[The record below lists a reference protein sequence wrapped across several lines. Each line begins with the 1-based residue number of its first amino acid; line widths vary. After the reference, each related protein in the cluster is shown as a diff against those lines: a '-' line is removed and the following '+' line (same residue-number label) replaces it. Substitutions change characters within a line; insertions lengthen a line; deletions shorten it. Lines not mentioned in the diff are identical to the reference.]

1 MGRGARSD
9 DNEAMSLRLP
19 LTVALAALA
28 SLSMTA
34 SALAVGV
41 QDQRA
46 VSHPKAIS
54 QPSRAATANTLIA
67 PPAVCPGQGAL
78 DAPAEAQEQAM
89 ACMTDFAR
97 QRAGLADLSPAGPL
111 AQSAGDKSDD
121 ILRCDDFSHFACG
134 REFTYWMTEAG
145 YTSASC
151 WRVGENLAWGSDA
164 QGTVRSIFEAWMRS
178 PGHREN
184 ILGDFAE
191 IGISVRVGA
200 LGGAPRTRVWAQ
212 HFGTHCG

>member
-19 LTVALAALA
+19 LIVALAALA
-28 SLSMTA
+28 SLSMA
-34 SALAVGV
+34 SSALAVGL
-41 QDQRA
+41 QDQRV
-46 VSHPKAIS
+46 VSHPKAVS
-54 QPSRAATANTLIA
+54 QPSRATTANALIA
-67 PPAVCPGQGAL
+67 PPAACPGQSEL
-78 DAPAEAQEQAM
+78 DAPAVAQEQAM

-97 QRAGLADLSPAGPL
+97 QRTGLGDLFPADSLGR
-111 AQSAGDKSDD
+111 SAGDKSGD

-134 REFTYWMTEAG
+134 REFTYWMAEAG
-145 YTSASC
+145 YTSAPC
-151 WRVGENLAWGSDA
+151 WRVGENLAWGSNEH
-164 QGTVRSIFEAWMRS
+164 GTVRSIFEAWMRS

-191 IGISVRVGA
+191 IGISVRVGP
-200 LGGAPRTRVWAQ
+200 LGGAPGTRVWAQ